1 MLTQNEKD
9 FLVQIMEDRISY
21 HGMNIPPKL
30 LEQMLERG
38 EKCDGLLDVLS
49 QRLSEEDMQKVM
61 EYTDEVA
68 EASTTESNYFYQK
81 GFEDGLALAKI
92 VYGFESSD
100 MQDVLYNKTIE

>member
-1 MLTQNEKD
+1 MLAQNEKD
-9 FLVQIMEDRISY
+9 FLLQIMDERISH

-38 EKCDGLLDVLS
+38 EKCDALLEKLS
-49 QRLSEEDMQKVM
+49 QSLSEEDMQKVM

-92 VYGFESSD
+92 VYRFEALDIPDILS
-100 MQDVLYNKTIE
+100 NKTIE